1 MEYFFF
7 LSLLVIFVS
16 NPVTGCSSVTKF
28 YRLQVVPEMTPVLVN
43 KDQVMVWVD
52 YKPALDAIFGKLSEM
67 VANLSSNNT
76 RELYFAGVSL
86 AYQNFT
92 NVDRIFI
99 GSDVFRRSSIGGMGV
114 FFSESPSRWVGV
126 ES

>member
-99 GSDVFRRSSIGGMGV
+99 GSGKDSFEKKK
-114 FFSESPSRWVGV
+114 F
-126 ES
+126 